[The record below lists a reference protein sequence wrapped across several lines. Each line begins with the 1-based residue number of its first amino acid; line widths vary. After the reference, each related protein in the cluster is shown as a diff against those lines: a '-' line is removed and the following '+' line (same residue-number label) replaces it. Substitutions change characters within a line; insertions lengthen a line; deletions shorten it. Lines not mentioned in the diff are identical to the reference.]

1 MQRVLYANGKE
12 RVSSITFLIVI
23 NITDGLSVV
32 ERKGPAYGDKNSNG
46 SQPGCQSLLWL
57 HSGNWFQSIWFN
69 TMLATKIVFPSVFKG
84 IGHAV
89 SHGVIKPNMGPIRM
103 VVTRLFMRSV
113 MGSVVMSR
121 VRSRA
126 PSAVKTKSPKNAPPE
141 NSPKAASSS
150 PVFPPLTRQRREP
163 DSRSR
168 ESAKWQ
174 IRKLKREDLN

>member
-1 MQRVLYANGKE
+1 MAIKIPTGPNQAARAFFDSTLGTGFNPFDSIRCWRPKL
-12 RVSSITFLIVI
+12 SSP
-23 NITDGLSVV
+23 LS
-32 ERKGPAYGDKNSNG
+32 
-46 SQPGCQSLLWL
+46 
-57 HSGNWFQSIWFN
+57 
-69 TMLATKIVFPSVFKG
+69 FKG

-89 SHGVIKPNMGPIRM
+89 SHGVVKSNMGPIRM